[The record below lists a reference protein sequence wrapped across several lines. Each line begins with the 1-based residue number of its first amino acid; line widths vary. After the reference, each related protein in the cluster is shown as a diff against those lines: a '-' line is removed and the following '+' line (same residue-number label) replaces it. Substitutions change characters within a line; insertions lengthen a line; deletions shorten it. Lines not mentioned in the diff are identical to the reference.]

1 MCRSEFHR
9 RIDRLTTLRW
19 NRRKRRPICRWR
31 CHCRCVPKGKN
42 GRCDRCLQFRAFTRA
57 CCRSSHVFSDILHLL
72 ISQWWIRDTVP
83 RVEMGI
89 LHLEGVILMVVFLAA
104 YYCRGILD
112 CVGMVYGPR
121 DESSYPTTTPGR
133 KIEKRNWRR

>member
-1 MCRSEFHR
+1 
-9 RIDRLTTLRW
+9 
-19 NRRKRRPICRWR
+19 
-31 CHCRCVPKGKN
+31 
-42 GRCDRCLQFRAFTRA
+42 
-57 CCRSSHVFSDILHLL
+57 LHIL

-83 RVEMGI
+83 RMEMGI
-89 LHLEGVILMVVFLAA
+89 LCLKGVILIVVFLAA

-112 CVGMVYGPR
+112 CVGVVYGPR